1 MEKMKGI
8 LMSKL
13 QDKVFTNIMC
23 IITIILLYN
32 YTLSIEMLN
41 VKRISFSNEYVYLM
55 LMMLIIQFMSPKG
68 DKLLYMS
75 INLGSIATML
85 FVTVC
90 TLDMHIATIGQ
101 ATIFLDYHPLL
112 IITMLVHGIAQWIP
126 IKVVQYIMLK
136 SYEVS

>member
-1 MEKMKGI
+1 MKKIKGI

-13 QDKVFTNIMC
+13 QDKGFTNIMC
-23 IITIILLYN
+23 IMTIILLYN

-41 VKRISFSNEYVYLM
+41 VKRISISNEYVYLM

-68 DKLLYMS
+68 DKMLYMS
-75 INLGSIATML
+75 VNLCSIAPML

-112 IITMLVHGIAQWIP
+112 IITMLVHGIAHWTP